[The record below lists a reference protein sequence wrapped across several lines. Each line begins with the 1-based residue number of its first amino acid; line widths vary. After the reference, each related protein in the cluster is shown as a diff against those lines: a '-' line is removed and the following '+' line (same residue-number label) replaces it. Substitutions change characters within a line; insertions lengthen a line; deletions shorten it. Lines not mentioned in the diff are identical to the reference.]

1 MKPTNNDPRF
11 RTFNR
16 EVPAMSAQD
25 KYVSSTW
32 RAQDMSWTV
41 LFSSAAPCL
50 LDCVAIVWVSHG
62 SNGTRGERPETHPCG
77 DRVVRQVEDH
87 TGRQLVPRLS
97 TTSSYARGILGRL
110 FRGTQP
116 ASYGAVGVA
125 QK

>member
-25 KYVSSTW
+25 KYVSCTC
-32 RAQDMSWTV
+32 RAQICPAQL

-50 LDCVAIVWVSHG
+50 L
-62 SNGTRGERPETHPCG
+62 SNGIRGELLETHPCG
-77 DRVVRQVEDH
+77 DRAARRVEVH
-87 TGRQLVPRLS
+87 TGRQLAPRLS
-97 TTSSYARGILGRL
+97 ITSSFAREILGRL
-110 FRGTQP
+110 FRGTQL